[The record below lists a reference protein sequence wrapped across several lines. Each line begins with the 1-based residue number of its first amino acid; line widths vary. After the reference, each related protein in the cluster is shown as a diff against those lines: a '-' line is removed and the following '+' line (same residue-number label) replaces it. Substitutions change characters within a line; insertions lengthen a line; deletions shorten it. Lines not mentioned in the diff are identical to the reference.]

1 MSNFDANAIFFI
13 KKTFATECVVIYFI
27 FHLCVCSYLNTLFV
41 ASQLL
46 DCLCYLL
53 GRSQS
58 IRVWRL
64 ELWVKHRDI
73 IERINCSPN
82 EKFAVDSILWTTAT
96 WIIVRSMVDLLNKRN
111 QNCRTGTRI
120 FGWWHLSCSTIFI
133 FDFSR
138 FLCQMPFFF
147 CFFYF
152 AREFDFCEMHS
163 ISIWIG
169 ARLVCFDLS
178 LLVFSLSFS

>member
-1 MSNFDANAIFFI
+1 MRLNVLSFILFFI
-13 KKTFATECVVIYFI
+13 YVSAHIWILFFA
-27 FHLCVCSYLNTLFV
+27 

-53 GRSQS
+53 GRIQS

-82 EKFAVDSILWTTAT
+82 EKFSVDSILWTTAT
-96 WIIVRSMVDLLNKRN
+96 WIIVRSIVDLLNKRN

-133 FDFSR
+133 FERCVCFFLR
-138 FLCQMPFFF
+138 FHVFVSDAVFF
-147 CFFYF
+147 CFLYF
-152 AREFDFCEMHS
+152 ARGFDFCEMHS